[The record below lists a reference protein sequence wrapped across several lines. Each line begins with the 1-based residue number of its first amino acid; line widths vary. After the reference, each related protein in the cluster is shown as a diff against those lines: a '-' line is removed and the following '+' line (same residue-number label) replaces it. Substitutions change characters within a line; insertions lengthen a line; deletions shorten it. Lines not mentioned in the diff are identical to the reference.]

1 MKDGT
6 IQAYVVN
13 DHLLLPAPNENGRG
27 GLKAVALSLK
37 APSFLSAII
46 RLQMGNVAYRE
57 FSTNEF
63 ERRTRE
69 LLFLKLSTVLFI
81 SSSSSCCRLLPASFF
96 LSVFLH
102 LALALAWSTGD
113 FTKFARF
120 HQLSKHKLRKENKG
134 RQILSEMQSHKPRS
148 SLPEL
153 RKSSVKPC
161 ETKNVFLF

>member
-81 SSSSSCCRLLPASFF
+81 SCSCCRLLPASFF
-96 LSVFLH
+96 LSFFLSVFLH
-102 LALALAWSTGD
+102 LALVQGLVH
-113 FTKFARF
+113 R
-120 HQLSKHKLRKENKG
+120 
-134 RQILSEMQSHKPRS
+134 
-148 SLPEL
+148 
-153 RKSSVKPC
+153 
-161 ETKNVFLF
+161 

>member
-1 MKDGT
+1 MKDGI
-6 IQAYVVN
+6 IQACVIN

-37 APSFLSAII
+37 APSSLSAII

-63 ERRTRE
+63 ERRTQE
-69 LLFLKLSTVLFI
+69 LLFLKLSTVFFI

-96 LSVFLH
+96 LSFCTWPWSK
-102 LALALAWSTGD
+102 AWSTGD

-148 SLPEL
+148 SL
-153 RKSSVKPC
+153 
-161 ETKNVFLF
+161 

>member
-1 MKDGT
+1 MKDGI
-6 IQAYVVN
+6 IQACVIN

-69 LLFLKLSTVLFI
+69 LLFLKSSIFLFI
-81 SSSSSCCRLLPASFF
+81 SCSCCRLLPASFF
-96 LSVFLH
+96 LSFCTWPWSK
-102 LALALAWSTGD
+102 AWSTGD

-148 SLPEL
+148 SL
-153 RKSSVKPC
+153 
-161 ETKNVFLF
+161 

>member
-1 MKDGT
+1 MKDGI
-6 IQAYVVN
+6 IQAYVIN
-13 DHLLLPAPNENGRG
+13 DHLLLPAPNEYGRG
-27 GLKAVALSLK
+27 GLKAV

-96 LSVFLH
+96 LSFCTWPWSK
-102 LALALAWSTGD
+102 AWSTGD

>member
-1 MKDGT
+1 M
-6 IQAYVVN
+6 
-13 DHLLLPAPNENGRG
+13 
-27 GLKAVALSLK
+27 ALSLK

-63 ERRTRE
+63 ERRTQE
-69 LLFLKLSTVLFI
+69 LLFLKLSTVFFI

-102 LALALAWSTGD
+102 LALLGPQVISPSLLD
-113 FTKFARF
+113 FTN
-120 HQLSKHKLRKENKG
+120 SPNTNSGRKTKEGKYCQKCNL
-134 RQILSEMQSHKPRS
+134 INPEALC
-148 SLPEL
+148 EL

-161 ETKNVFLF
+161 KTTNVFLF

>member
-1 MKDGT
+1 MKDGI
-6 IQAYVVN
+6 IQAYVIN

-96 LSVFLH
+96 LSFC
-102 LALALAWSTGD
+102 LAALGLAWSTGD

-153 RKSSVKPC
+153 
-161 ETKNVFLF
+161 